1 MSSHAS
7 APATTSL
14 LTVLAVA
21 LVHRERPDWLAIGV
35 GDAARAVD
43 LSPERVSRLAT
54 RAIEPFRDIVDKLT
68 RRGRPPR
75 TPSDDVARTELQRLR
90 ALLTVA
96 SAALALVPLHKPA
109 VRALIIGAWRRL
121 SIELPSLTKS
131 AFCKA
136 LALPDRTLRD
146 WLARASRSSMAPSVA
161 PPSPKRPSRKRP
173 TRRPRFRFDVFVPG
187 TQIGADTTDIDAFG
201 VRLKLVGVQ
210 DIGGR
215 DRSLFESVVIDTRE
229 SSDHVIDAFRAVL
242 RDCPGVQAITDQGT
256 PYIAEATRLELDR
269 LEAEHAPQ
277 KEGDPTGKSTVEK
290 GFDSLKRILEPLLA
304 LSGSLAELVPQL
316 RSPDLAIPF
325 ARLTVGTVLRAYQ
338 AGARAAHRAFDA
350 SGGASE
356 DALVRAAARAREV
369 ARADDRS
376 ARLLLAHLHDLF
388 RFEASCSAFMQRFR
402 RYPLDVLR
410 SAEAALR
417 KRLLLCDAPDI
428 RCVDRYFAAL
438 VRSSFAEHRS
448 LRTAREASRSLGERL
463 GREDRDDRAA
473 RRAHLAD
480 PARWLMDALNLLAM
494 HWLPRERA
502 LLFDG
507 DGLGIAWMRGAL
519 TTLFSHHAETSAAD
533 LAAGVFDD
541 FCRAH
546 RPSLGDDGCTAVANI
561 LQREIARVRARPPTL
576 LADDP
581 PRAIPDAIGLFMRSI
596 VPSPLS
602 N

>member
-35 GDAARAVD
+35 GDAAGAAG
-43 LSPERVSRLAT
+43 LKPERVSRLAT
-54 RAIEPFRDIVDKLT
+54 RALEPFHDIVETLT

-75 TPSDDVARTELQRLR
+75 TPSDDVARIELQRLR
-90 ALLTVA
+90 ALLAVA
-96 SAALALVPLHKPA
+96 SAALALVPLHRPA
-109 VRALIIGAWRRL
+109 VRALVIGAWKRL
-121 SIELPSLTKS
+121 AIELPSLTKS

-136 LALPDRTLRD
+136 LALPQRTLRH
-146 WLARASRSSMAPSVA
+146 WLASSSRSSMAPSVA
-161 PPSPKRPSRKRP
+161 PSSPKRRPKRP

-229 SSDHVIDAFRAVL
+229 SSDHVIHAIRAVL
-242 RDCPGVQAITDQGT
+242 HDCPGVQAITDQGT
-256 PYIAEATRLELDR
+256 PYMAEATRLELDK

-304 LSGSLAELVPQL
+304 LSGNLADLVPQL

-325 ARLTVGTVLRAYQ
+325 TRLTVGTVLRAYQ

-369 ARADDRS
+369 ARADARS

-388 RFEASCSAFMQRFR
+388 RFDASCGAFIQRFR

-417 KRLLLCDAPDI
+417 KRLLLRDASDV

-438 VRSSFAEHRS
+438 VRSSFAEHRA
-448 LRTAREASRSLGERL
+448 LRIAREASRSLAARL
-463 GREDRDDRAA
+463 GREARDDRAA

-480 PARWLMDALNLLAM
+480 PARWLMDAFNLLAM
-494 HWLPRERA
+494 QWLPRERA

-519 TTLFSHHAETSAAD
+519 TTIFLRHADTSAAD
-533 LAAGVFDD
+533 LAAGVFDE
-541 FCRAH
+541 FCRAE
-546 RPSLGDDGCTAVANI
+546 RPSLGDDGCSAVANI
-561 LQREIARVRARPPTL
+561 LEREIARVRARPPTL

-581 PRAIPDAIGLFMRSI
+581 PRAIPDVIGRFMRSI
-596 VPSPLS
+596 DPSPLP